1 MIPLSPDSQLLKDL
15 LHLLLSDIRSPIT
28 DLLTNLPP
36 MQAQADAEAYPPLIT
51 LSEFTLR
58 YSERLLSV
66 IDMLLDVM
74 REGVVKLIT
83 DNLALQAVAEQAL
96 QAVSERA
103 QAQGVTIYSHITS
116 DLPKAVLDERLFTQ
130 AFINLIELML
140 IQNPNG
146 GDIHL
151 TADYHDTPS
160 HFDLKLYDQR
170 TVIDFAAFSAPFQA
184 PLSTLLSRRDSLRII
199 LSRVVMR
206 AHGAKIH
213 ALPLGEGKV
222 VFEVLLPLIPAD
234 PSVKRLAA
242 ARLFSDD
249 PLDDLGVTHD

>member
-96 QAVSERA
+96 QAVSEI
-103 QAQGVTIYSHITS
+103 G
-116 DLPKAVLDERLFTQ
+116 
-130 AFINLIELML
+130 
-140 IQNPNG
+140 
-146 GDIHL
+146 
-151 TADYHDTPS
+151 
-160 HFDLKLYDQR
+160 
-170 TVIDFAAFSAPFQA
+170 
-184 PLSTLLSRRDSLRII
+184 
-199 LSRVVMR
+199 R
-206 AHGAKIH
+206 AH
-213 ALPLGEGKV
+213 V
-222 VFEVLLPLIPAD
+222 
-234 PSVKRLAA
+234 
-242 ARLFSDD
+242 
-249 PLDDLGVTHD
+249 

>member
-1 MIPLSPDSQLLKDL
+1 MLKDL

-28 DLLTNLPP
+28 DLLTNLPL
-36 MQAQADAEAYPPLIT
+36 MQAQADAEAYPPLMK

-74 REGVVKLIT
+74 REGVIKLIT
-83 DNLALQAVAEQAL
+83 DNLALQVVAEQAL
-96 QAVSERA
+96 QAVAQRT
-103 QAQGVTIYSHITS
+103 QAQGVTIYNHITS
-116 DLPKAVLDERLFTQ
+116 DLPKAVMDERLFTQ
-130 AFINLIELML
+130 ALINLIELML
-140 IQNPNG
+140 IQNSNG

-170 TVIDFAAFSAPFQA
+170 SVIDFATFSAPFQV
-184 PLSTLLSRRDSLRII
+184 PLSTMLSQRDSLRII
-199 LSRVVMR
+199 LSRIVMR
-206 AHGAKIH
+206 AHGAKMH
-213 ALPLGEGKV
+213 VLPLGEGRI
-222 VFEVLLPLIPAD
+222 VFEVLLPLMPAD
-234 PSVKRLAA
+234 PSVKRFAA

-249 PLDDLGVTHD
+249 PLDGVGVIHD

>member
-1 MIPLSPDSQLLKDL
+1 MMPLSPDSQLLKDL

-36 MQAQADAEAYPPLIT
+36 MQAQADAEAYEPLMAV
-51 LSEFTLR
+51 SEFTLR

-83 DNLALQAVAEQAL
+83 DNLALQVVAEQAL

-103 QAQGVTIYSHITS
+103 QAQGVTIYNHITS

-140 IQNPNG
+140 MQNPNG

-170 TVIDFAAFSAPFQA
+170 TVIDFATFSAPFQA

-206 AHGAKIH
+206 AHGAKMH
-213 ALPLGEGKV
+213 VLPLGEGKV
-222 VFEVLLPLIPAD
+222 VFEVLLPLVSAD
-234 PSVKRLAA
+234 PSVKRFAA

-249 PLDDLGVTHD
+249 PLDDFGVTHD